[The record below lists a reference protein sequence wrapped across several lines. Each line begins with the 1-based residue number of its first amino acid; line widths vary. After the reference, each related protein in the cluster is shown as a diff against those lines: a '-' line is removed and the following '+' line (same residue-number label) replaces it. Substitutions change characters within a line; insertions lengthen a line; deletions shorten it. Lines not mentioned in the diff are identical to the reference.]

1 MIKIKLVFSVLF
13 IATGFVIGCSK
24 GSGSTGN
31 GSGNQTPVNCDAI
44 HATFSGDI
52 APLIQT
58 QCAIGSGCHGAGSS
72 NGPGQL
78 TSFNEIKG
86 ASSNIKSAVES
97 GRMPLGGSLSQAQ
110 INLVRCWVDSGSPA
124 N

>member
-1 MIKIKLVFSVLF
+1 MIKIKIVFSMLF
-13 IATGFVIGCSK
+13 IAAGFAIGCSK
-24 GSGSTGN
+24 GSGSAGN
-31 GSGNQTPVNCDAI
+31 DPGQPAANCEAI

-58 QCAIGSGCHGAGSS
+58 QCAIGSGCHAAGSN

-78 TSFNEIKG
+78 TSFNEIRA

-97 GRMPLGGSLSQAQ
+97 GRMPLGGSLSQTQ
-110 INLVRCWVDSGSPA
+110 INLVKCWVDSGSPA